1 MQNQTIERTALTN
14 LLNNEDYLRKVLP
27 FIKPE
32 YFDVKEERII
42 FDEIAKFVDK
52 YNKNPTQI
60 SLEIEVSTRKDLN
73 DIEHR
78 KIVDIIKTLNPEK
91 VDFDWLVDT
100 TEKFVKDK
108 AIYNA
113 IVEGVGIIDGKSK
126 DKTPESIPSI
136 LTEALA
142 VSFDNSVGHDYL
154 EDSEARFDYY
164 HHKEE
169 RIPFDLEFF
178 NKITKGGLPPKTL
191 NIALAGTGVGKSL
204 FMCHQSANCLSQGKN
219 VLYITLEMAEERI
232 AERID
237 ANMMNISI
245 PDLHDL
251 PKKMFDD
258 KITRLQ
264 KKAKG
269 KLIIKEYP
277 TASAHSGHF
286 RGLLKELAIKKSFKP
301 DIIFID
307 YLNICASSRFKAG
320 NNMNSYTIIK
330 SIAEELRGLAVETNV
345 PIMSATQT
353 TRSGFSNTDVG
364 LEDTAESFGLPATAD
379 LMFALIATE
388 ELNELNQICVKQLK
402 NRYNDPTMNKRFI
415 IGIDRT
421 KMKLFDVEL
430 KAQDELVDHGQSEV
444 PVADK
449 GQGFGKGQGPNL
461 SGRPDDSN
469 PFSKTGQEQ
478 SKEDKYDKF
487 SKLKV

>member
-1 MQNQTIERTALTN
+1 MQNQTIERTTLTN

-42 FDEIAKFVDK
+42 FDEILKFVDK
-52 YNKNPTQI
+52 YNKKPTQT

-73 DIEHR
+73 DTEHK
-78 KIVDIIKTLNPEK
+78 KIVEIIKSLNPEQI
-91 VDFDWLVDT
+91 DFDWLVDT

-126 DKTPESIPSI
+126 DKTPESIPHI

-245 PDLHDL
+245 PDLHEL

-258 KITRLQ
+258 KITKLQ

-353 TRSGFSNTDVG
+353 TRGGFSNTDVG

-379 LMFALIATE
+379 LMFALISTE
-388 ELNELNQICVKQLK
+388 ELEGLNQICVKQLK

-415 IGIDRT
+415 IGIDRA
-421 KMKLFDVEL
+421 KMKLFDVGE
-430 KAQDELVDHGQSEV
+430 DEQKGLVD
-444 PVADK
+444 
-449 GQGFGKGQGPNL
+449 
-461 SGRPDDSN
+461 SN
-469 PFSKTGQEQ
+469 Q
-478 SKEDKYDKF
+478 KEDKETFAGPVFDKTEF
-487 SKLKV
+487 GDDWKM